1 MSKKIETSA
10 MTGEV
15 LEAVREA
22 LNILRGHKLRSG
34 LVILGVTIGV
44 ASLMGMVA
52 TLAGLEK
59 FLAQSISGNDTPILS
74 LQKVDFLS
82 GDGHREWEKR
92 KNFHIDDKDAI
103 EQLPHVRGVMVV
115 YGQGT
120 FAKYKDRK
128 AQLMQVV
135 GTNQPFLHVNSIN
148 VGEGRFFTPF
158 EEDHRRKVAVL
169 GDKAASSLFPDEDPI
184 GKHIRVREE
193 EYQIVGVLAPRKTVF
208 GGFADNFMAIPY
220 TSYERDF
227 LWRRQGP
234 EFRIIVESMAHL
246 EEAKDNVRALMRM
259 RRKVPLGEPDDF
271 AVITSE
277 AVMDLT
283 KKVTDAVALVLVV
296 LASIALMVGGIG
308 VMVIM
313 LVSVTERTREIGIRK
328 AIGATRRAVTW
339 QFLIEAATLT
349 GIGGILGIFGGIALA
364 GLASTL
370 LGFPFVLP
378 IGWVIFSVLLSAAVG
393 LFFGIFPAR
402 KAAKLDPIVALRY
415 E

>member
-1 MSKKIETSA
+1 MSKRIEGSA
-10 MTGEV
+10 VTGEV
-15 LEAVREA
+15 LEAMREA
-22 LNILRGHKLRSG
+22 LNILRGHKLRSS
-34 LVILGVTIGV
+34 LVILGVMIGV

-59 FLAQSISGNDTPILS
+59 FLAQSISGNDTPVLA

-82 GDGHREWEKR
+82 GDGHDQWEKR
-92 KNFHIDDKDAI
+92 KNFDITDKEAL
-103 EQLPHVRGVMVV
+103 ETLPHVRGVMVV
-115 YGQGT
+115 YGDGT
-120 FAKYKDRK
+120 VAKYKDRK
-128 AQLMQVV
+128 AQLMQVI

-148 VGEGRFFTPF
+148 IGEGRFFTQF
-158 EEDHRRKVAVL
+158 EEDHRRKVGVL
-169 GDKAASSLFPDEDPI
+169 TDKSAGALFPEEDPI
-184 GKHIRVREE
+184 GKFIRIRNE
-193 EYQIVGVLAPRKTVF
+193 EYQIVGVLAPQKTVF
-208 GGFADNFMAIPY
+208 GGIFQNYIVIPF
-220 TSYERDF
+220 TAYERDF
-227 LWRRQGP
+227 LWRWQGP
-234 EFRIIVESMAHL
+234 EFRIIVESADYL
-246 EEAKDNVRALMRM
+246 SEVQDNVRALMRM

-271 AVITSE
+271 ALITSE
-277 AVMDLT
+277 AAMELT

-349 GIGGILGIFGGIALA
+349 GIGGILGIIGGIALA
-364 GLASTL
+364 GLASVL

-378 IGWVIFSVLLSAAVG
+378 IGWVLFSVMLSAAVG

>member
-1 MSKKIETSA
+1 MSKKIERFA
-10 MTGEV
+10 VTGEII
-15 LEAVREA
+15 EAMREA
-22 LNILRGHKLRSG
+22 LNILRGHKLRSA
-34 LVILGVTIGV
+34 LVILGVMIGV

-52 TLAGLEK
+52 TLSGLEK
-59 FLAQSISGNDTPILS
+59 FLAQSISGNDTPVLA

-82 GDGHREWEKR
+82 GDGHDQWEKR
-92 KNFHIDDKDAI
+92 RNFDIADKDAL
-103 EQLPHVRGVMVV
+103 EKLPHVRGVMVV
-115 YGQGT
+115 YGDGT
-120 FAKYKDRK
+120 VAKYKDRK

-148 VGEGRFFTPF
+148 VGEGRFFTPY
-158 EEDHRRKVAVL
+158 EEDHRRKVGVL
-169 GDKAASSLFPDEDPI
+169 TEKSASALFPDEDPI
-184 GKHIRVREE
+184 GKFIRIRNE
-193 EYQIVGVLAPRKTVF
+193 EYQIVGVLAKQETVF
-208 GGFADNFMAIPY
+208 GGIFQNYIVIPY
-220 TSYERDF
+220 TAYERDF

-234 EFRIIVESMAHL
+234 EFRVIVESKAYL
-246 EEAKDNVRALMRM
+246 DEAQDNVRALMRM
-259 RRKVPLGEPDDF
+259 RRKVPLGQPDDF
-271 AVITSE
+271 ALITSE
-277 AVMDLT
+277 AAMELT

-349 GIGGILGIFGGIALA
+349 GIGGLLGIVVGIGLA
-364 GLASTL
+364 GLASAG

>member
-1 MSKKIETSA
+1 MSKKIERSA
-10 MTGEV
+10 VTGEV
-15 LEAVREA
+15 LEAMREA
-22 LNILRGHKLRSG
+22 LNILRGHKLRSA
-34 LVILGVTIGV
+34 LVILGVMIGV

-52 TLAGLEK
+52 TLSGLEK
-59 FLAQSISGNDTPILS
+59 FLAQSISGNDTPVLS

-82 GDGHREWEKR
+82 GDGHNQWEKR

-120 FAKYKDRK
+120 VAKYKDRK

-148 VGEGRFFTPF
+148 VGEGRFFTQF

-169 GDKAASSLFPDEDPI
+169 GDKAASSLFQDEDPI
-184 GKHIRVREE
+184 GKLIRVREE

-220 TSYERDF
+220 TAYERDF
-227 LWRRQGP
+227 LWRWQGP
-234 EFRIIVESMAHL
+234 EFRIIVEKMDYLNA
-246 EEAKDNVRALMRM
+246 AQDNVRALMRM

-271 AVITSE
+271 AIITSE
-277 AVMDLT
+277 AVLDLT

-339 QFLIEAATLT
+339 QFLVEAATLT
-349 GIGGILGIFGGIALA
+349 GIGGLLGIVVGIALA
-364 GLASTL
+364 GLASAG

-378 IGWVIFSVLLSAAVG
+378 IGWVVFSVLLSAAVG